1 MRIRANGA
9 SAPLPGGSGFAI
21 GAIVTDHGLRR
32 RLQDALQGT
41 EFALCAWGSAVEQL
55 ASSPRALDAVL
66 MYQHVDRS
74 AALGAVRTAK
84 DAMPDVPLIA
94 VWPSQLSG
102 DARKAIH
109 TGADGLLD
117 EDELE
122 TTLTPTL
129 RAVLSG
135 LVCVPSLM
143 RAPLET
149 ESLSMREKQV
159 LSMVVMGFSN
169 SEIATRLFLAEST
182 VKSHL
187 SSAYNKLG
195 VCSRK
200 DAASRIL
207 DPLEGLGPG
216 ILAISAA

>member
-1 MRIRANGA
+1 MESTADYVSVSSPR
-9 SAPLPGGSGFAI
+9 SSTFAI
-21 GAIVTDHGLRR
+21 GAIVGDPSLRR
-32 RLQDALQGT
+32 RLGAALDMAG
-41 EFALCAWGSAVEQL
+41 FDLCAHGAEVEDL
-55 ASSPRALDAVL
+55 AAAACTLDAVVL
-66 MYQHVDRS
+66 YQRIGRG
-74 AALGAVRTAK
+74 AALGAVRAAK
-84 DAMPDVPLIA
+84 DALPDTALIA
-94 VWPSQLSG
+94 VWTPHHRAA
-102 DARKAIH
+102 ARKAINA
-109 TGADGLLD
+109 GADGLIS

-122 TTLTPTL
+122 TTLVPTL

-135 LVCVPSLM
+135 LVCVPSIM

-159 LSMVVMGFSN
+159 LSMVVTGFTN
-169 SEIATRLFLAEST
+169 AEIATKLYLAEST

-195 VCSRK
+195 VASRK
-200 DAASRIL
+200 DAASLIM